1 MYAQLK
7 NGGICGTRVR
17 LFRHKVSLSEKITA
31 IPGDSTQA
39 IYGFHSLICIHILI
53 HLKKCSKYTQRLGRL
68 LSRCLNGS
76 RK

>member
-7 NGGICGTRVR
+7 MVAYVVRVYVYLDTKYHYR
-17 LFRHKVSLSEKITA
+17 KKITA